1 MLTTKQKSYLRALAH
16 GRKVIVQVGRAGI
29 TPAVIGE
36 IDTALAHHELVK
48 VKLAGD
54 RDQRAEMTVKICALT
69 RGQSVQNIGRVAVI
83 YRPAE
88 TPRITLP

>member
-16 GRKVIVQVGRAGI
+16 ERKVIVQVGRAGI

-54 RDQRAEMTVKICALT
+54 RDQRAAMTDEICALT
-69 RGQSVQNIGRVAVI
+69 GGQPVQNIGRVAVI

>member
-16 GRKVIVQVGRAGI
+16 GRKVIVQIGRAGV
-29 TPAVIGE
+29 TPTVIGE
-36 IDTALAHHELVK
+36 IDAALNHHELVK
-48 VKLAGD
+48 VQLVGD
-54 RDQRAEMTVKICALT
+54 RDQRAEMNVKICALT

>member
-1 MLTTKQKSYLRALAH
+1 MLTTKQIGHLRALAH

-29 TPAVIGE
+29 TPAVISE
-36 IDTALAHHELVK
+36 IDAALAHHELVK

-54 RDQRAEMTVKICALT
+54 RDQRAAMTGKICALT
-69 RGQSVQNIGRVAVI
+69 RGQAVQNIGRVAII

-88 TPRITLP
+88 TPRIALP

>member
-54 RDQRAEMTVKICALT
+54 RDQRAAMTGEICALT
-69 RGQSVQNIGRVAVI
+69 RGQPVQNIGRVAVI

-88 TPRITLP
+88 MPRITLP